1 MKPFR
6 FRLEKL
12 LEFRKTHKEQSQIA
26 FLQATRQL
34 RIEKDLSAEL
44 ECNLSGNIALL
55 HTQQQQSLSVEILKS
70 FRYYID
76 KISDDINKQN
86 LLVIRAEEHRHECL
100 CILAEAEK
108 NHKVVEKYRERKLQQ
123 YQDDTMKEEQKLLD
137 EIGLQI
143 YIRDK

>member
-26 FLQATRQL
+26 FLQATHQL
-34 RIEKDLSAEL
+34 RIEKEVSAEL
-44 ECNLSGNIALL
+44 EGKLSGNIALL
-55 HTQQQQSLSVEILKS
+55 HSQQQQSLSIEILKS

-86 LLVIRAEEHRHECL
+86 LLVMQAEEHRQQCL
-100 CILAEAEK
+100 CVLAEAEK
-108 NHKVVEKYRERKLQQ
+108 KHKVVEKYREKKLQH
-123 YQDDTMKEEQKLLD
+123 YQEDAIKEEQKVLD

-143 YIRDK
+143 FIKDK